1 MKIVVLDGRTLNDD
15 PGAWAP
21 LEAFGEVVYHPIT
34 EPEDLFSRAEGAD
47 VLIVNKCAIRE
58 DLMDRLPGLKFIAV
72 TATGYDCVDVEAARG
87 RGVVVS
93 NVKGYSTDSVAQLA
107 FALLLELTL
116 SVGKH
121 DQAVHAGAWASQ
133 PDFSIRVAPLIELAG
148 KTMGVVG
155 LGRIGRRVAGIAE
168 AFGMKV
174 ISHRPSGRA
183 PAPDDPIPACG
194 LDELFERS
202 DVISLHCP
210 LTDATRGM
218 VNAERLRRAKPTA
231 FLLNTGRGPLIV
243 EQDLADAL
251 NAGVI
256 AGAGVDVVS
265 REPIDPEN
273 PLLKAKN
280 CIITPHIAWATAE
293 ARERLL
299 EATVENI
306 AAFAAGKPINVV
318 G

>member
-15 PGAWAP
+15 PKAWSP
-21 LEAFGEVVYHPIT
+21 LDAYGDVVYHPIT
-34 EPEDLFSRAEGAD
+34 EPSDLPDRANGAD
-47 VLIVNKCAIRE
+47 VLIVNKCAIRQ
-58 DLMDRLPGLKFIAV
+58 DLMAQLPQLRFIAV
-72 TATGYDCVDVEAARG
+72 TATGFDCVDVEAAKERG
-87 RGVVVS
+87 IVVS

-121 DQAVHAGAWASQ
+121 DEAVQAGAWASQ

-148 KTMGVVG
+148 KTMGIVG
-155 LGRIGRRVAGIAE
+155 LGQIGRRVAGIAQ
-168 AFGMKV
+168 AFGMTV
-174 ISHRPSGRA
+174 ISHRPSGRT

-202 DVISLHCP
+202 DVITLHCP
-210 LTDATRGM
+210 LTPATRGM
-218 VNAERLRRAKPTA
+218 VNAERLRKAKPTA

-265 REPIDPEN
+265 REPIDPKN
-273 PLLKAKN
+273 PLLGARN

-299 EATVENI
+299 EATVENV
-306 AAFAAGKPINVV
+306 AAFASGKPINVV

>member
-1 MKIVVLDGRTLNDD
+1 MKIVVLDGRTLYDD
-15 PGAWAP
+15 LKAWAP
-21 LEAFGEVVYHPIT
+21 LDAYGEVDYHAIT
-34 EPEDLFSRAEGAD
+34 EPTDLPGRAEGAE
-47 VLIVNKCAIRE
+47 VLIVNKCPIRRDVIE
-58 DLMDRLPGLKFIAV
+58 RLPQLRFISV
-72 TATGYDCVDVEAARG
+72 TATGFDCVDVEAART

-93 NVKGYSTDSVAQLA
+93 NVKGYSTDSVAQLT

-121 DQAVHAGAWASQ
+121 DEAVHAGAWASQ

-148 KTMGVVG
+148 KTMGIVG
-155 LGRIGRRVAGIAE
+155 LGQIGRRVAGVAE

-174 ISHRPSGRA
+174 VSHRPSGRP
-183 PAPDDPIPACG
+183 PAPDDPIPAFG

-210 LTDATRGM
+210 LTPATRGM

-251 NAGVI
+251 NSGVI
-256 AGAGVDVVS
+256 AGAGVDVVA

-273 PLLKAKN
+273 PLLKARN
-280 CIITPHIAWATAE
+280 CLITPHIAWATDE
-293 ARERLL
+293 ARERLM
-299 EATVENI
+299 EATVANV
-306 AAFAAGKPINVV
+306 AAFVAGKPINVV